1 MGGTNTAVTERCPA
15 NPILTRDELPYN
27 ESPLMLRVRCA
38 CPAAGL
44 SVHASAQRAI

>member
-1 MGGTNTAVTERCPA
+1 MEGTNTAVIERCPA
-15 NPILTRDELPYN
+15 TPILSRDELPYN
-27 ESPLMLRVRCA
+27 ESPLMLTIRCV